1 VAEEKR
7 IRLRVEGA
15 GEIEGDRLMFR
26 RAVSNLLS
34 NALRYTPEAGDIT
47 IRITGTAQAT
57 TVVVEN
63 TGADIDAK
71 VLPRLFDRFYRADAS
86 RAHPDT
92 DGSGL
97 GLAIT
102 RAIAEAHGGRV
113 TASSG
118 QGRTCFTLVFPHRV
132 AKP

>member
-1 VAEEKR
+1 MCSSD
-7 IRLRVEGA
+7 L
-15 GEIEGDRLMFR
+15 
-26 RAVSNLLS
+26 

-57 TVVVEN
+57 TVAVEN